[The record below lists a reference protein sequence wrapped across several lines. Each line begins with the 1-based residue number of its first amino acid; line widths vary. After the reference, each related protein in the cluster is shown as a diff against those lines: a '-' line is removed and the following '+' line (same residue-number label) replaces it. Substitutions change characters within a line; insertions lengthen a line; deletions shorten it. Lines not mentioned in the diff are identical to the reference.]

1 MDCRSWALSRRDRR
15 DLSDRGRPQN
25 SSKRCTH
32 TGRTITGVLH
42 YLIHAY
48 DDPEHA
54 QPGLKAAR
62 AYAKAAAAV
71 PHALHMPSHIFTRSG
86 YWHESAAT
94 NLRGWH
100 VSEDD
105 VKRAH
110 ESGAYRDFHN
120 LSYLEYAYIPLG
132 RYRDRQHTVD
142 IIAAQYKAPP
152 NKETAP
158 DT

>member
-1 MDCRSWALSRRDRR
+1 
-15 DLSDRGRPQN
+15 
-25 SSKRCTH
+25 
-32 TGRTITGVLH
+32 VLH

-54 QPGLKAAR
+54 QLGRKAAR

-71 PHALHMPSHIFTRSG
+71 PHALHMPSHIFTRLG
-86 YWHESAAT
+86 CCDESAAT

-110 ESGAYRDFHN
+110 
-120 LSYLEYAYIPLG
+120 
-132 RYRDRQHTVD
+132 HTID
-142 IIAAQYKAPP
+142 IIAAQYKALS
-152 NKETAP
+152 NKEL
-158 DT
+158 DLW